1 MLTKVNPK
9 IDLVFKK
16 LFGTEENKDILL
28 SLINAILPHY
38 QQIAT
43 LELKNPYN
51 LADYTDGKLTILDIK
66 AQDEK
71 GIQYDIE
78 MQIRGSG
85 FYGKRT
91 LYYWAK
97 IFGSQLD
104 YTPNDNDTNTYIDD
118 KYDGEG
124 GYSELKKCIVISLMD
139 FTFFDDDVCH
149 RCFTLKNRETNQIH
163 KDLDYLD
170 LYFIEMK
177 KFTKDLELA
186 KTILDRW
193 INFLNNA
200 YRYTNNNLPPQLT
213 EIKEIRKASLK
224 LDAMYLDK
232 KEREYYEGQQK
243 FRLDES
249 SRLKEALQK
258 AEIKAKAEQERAVE
272 KAEKKINIEIA
283 KKLISKGMEN
293 QFIMETTGLSE
304 KQIQKLR
311 SK

>member
-9 IDLVFKK
+9 VDLVFKK

-43 LELKNPYN
+43 IELKNPYN

-66 AQDEK
+66 AEDEK

-104 YTPNDNDTNTYIDD
+104 YIQNDDND

-177 KFTKDLELA
+177 KFTKDLGLA
-186 KTILDRW
+186 KTVLDRW

-200 YRYTNNNLPPQLT
+200 HRYTNNNLPAQLT

-243 FRLDES
+243 FRLDEI
-249 SRLKEALQK
+249 SRLKEALEN
-258 AEIKAKAEQERAVE
+258 ADIKAKAAQEKAIE

-293 QFIMETTGLSE
+293 QFIMETTELSE